1 VNEQHQGINISQE
14 VEDMAEPAPKNGEF
28 FDGKLWFQRRGS
40 VLTLGLTSNAVE
52 ELGSVESLELPNEGD
67 DFDRGDVVVTVEG
80 SQGKVEVI
88 TPAAGLVTEVNE
100 GAQQEPDRVTED
112 PLEEGWLVKLQM
124 QDLSDLNE
132 YAVQD

>member
-1 VNEQHQGINISQE
+1 
-14 VEDMAEPAPKNGEF
+14 MAEPAPKNGEF